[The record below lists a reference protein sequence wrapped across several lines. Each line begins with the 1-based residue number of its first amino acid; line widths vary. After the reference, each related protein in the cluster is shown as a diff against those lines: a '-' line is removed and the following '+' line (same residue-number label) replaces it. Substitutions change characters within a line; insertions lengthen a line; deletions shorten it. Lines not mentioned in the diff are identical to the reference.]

1 MMLGIVSKRQFRK
14 TLLHLGF
21 VEEQGTKHILFDF
34 YYQGRVVVQTAM
46 SRGGGKDISKSLLA
60 HILRYELFL
69 TRNEFVQALRGE
81 LDEHDYIAILIKKGI
96 IEVEC

>member
-1 MMLGIVSKRQFRK
+1 
-14 TLLHLGF
+14 
-21 VEEQGTKHILFDF
+21 
-34 YYQGRVVVQTAM
+34 M

-81 LDEHDYIAILIKKGI
+81 LDEHDYIAILVKKGI

>member
-1 MMLGIVSKRQFRK
+1 
-14 TLLHLGF
+14 
-21 VEEQGTKHILFDF
+21 
-34 YYQGRVVVQTAM
+34 M

-69 TRNEFVQALRGE
+69 TRGEFVQALRGE
-81 LDEHDYIAILIKKGI
+81 LDEHGYIAVLAKKGI

>member
-1 MMLGIVSKRQFRK
+1 MMVGIISKREFRK
-14 TLLHLGF
+14 ALLHLGF
-21 VEEQGTKHILFDF
+21 VEDQGTKHILFDF

-46 SRGGGKDISKSLLA
+46 SRGGGKDVSKSLLA

-69 TRNEFVQALRGE
+69 TRDEFVQALRGE
-81 LDEHDYIAILIKKGI
+81 LDERGYIAILAKKCI